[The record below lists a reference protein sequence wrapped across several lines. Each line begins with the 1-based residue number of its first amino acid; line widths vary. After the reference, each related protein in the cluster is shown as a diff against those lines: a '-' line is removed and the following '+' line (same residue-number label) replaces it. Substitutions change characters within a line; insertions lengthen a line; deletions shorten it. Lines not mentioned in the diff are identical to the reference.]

1 MAISKRGEVWHY
13 DFAVDGKRY
22 RGTTKQKTVS
32 RARMIE
38 SKLMHDA
45 KDRKLTVHHRSV
57 TLTQFSKRFLDW
69 VDTTHLESKSKKY
82 YQSGWKMLSK
92 TPICGMKIARITTDE
107 AAVLRFAHSA
117 SNANMAL
124 RTLRRML
131 GKAAEWGL
139 IAAAPRIK
147 LLKEEGRSAVID
159 QEGERKLLAAAHQPL
174 HDVTMLVLDAGMRP
188 SEIFQMRWEDLTWDP
203 GFIFIPTGKT
213 RRSRR
218 HVPMSERV
226 MHSLQVRRG
235 THTEGW
241 VFPSDSECGHI
252 TTVAR
257 AFAKAKKTAGLAKEI
272 VLYSARHS
280 FATTVLGATGD
291 LSLVMRVLGH
301 SSAQTAMIYQH
312 PNLEAVRSVVNGR
325 NERNVTPQATSQT
338 TSQDLGA

>member
-1 MAISKRGEVWHY
+1 MAVSKRGGVFHY

-22 RGTTKQKTVS
+22 RGTTKQTTAS

-38 SKLMHDA
+38 SKLMNEA
-45 KDRKLTVHHRSV
+45 KERKLTVHHRSL
-57 TLTQFSKRFLDW
+57 TLGDFSKRFLEW
-69 VDTTHLESKSKKY
+69 VDTTHLEPKSKKY

-92 TPICGMKIARITTDE
+92 TPIYGMKIAQITTDE
-107 AAVLRFAHSA
+107 AGVLRFAHSA
-117 SNANMAL
+117 ANSNMAL

-159 QEGERKLLAAAHQPL
+159 QVQERKLLAVAPQPL

-203 GFIFIPTGKT
+203 AFIFVPTGKT

-218 HVPMSERV
+218 HIPMSERV
-226 MHSLQVRRG
+226 IKALELRRG
-235 THTEGW
+235 TKTEGW
-241 VFPSDSECGHI
+241 VFPSNSRCGHI

-257 AFAKAKKTAGLAKEI
+257 AFAKAKKSAGLGQEI

-312 PNLEAVRSVVNGR
+312 PNLEAVRAVVNGR
-325 NERNVTPQATSQT
+325 NELSTLPDDR
-338 TSQDLGA
+338 